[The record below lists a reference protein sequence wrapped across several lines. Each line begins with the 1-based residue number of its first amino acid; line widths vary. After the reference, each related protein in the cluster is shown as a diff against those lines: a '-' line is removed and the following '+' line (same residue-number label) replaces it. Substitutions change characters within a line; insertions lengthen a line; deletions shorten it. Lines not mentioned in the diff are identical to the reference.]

1 MKTAI
6 SIPDDLF
13 DSADRLARRMA
24 LSRSELY
31 QRAVQAF
38 LAAHDE
44 EAVTET
50 LNRIH
55 GESEP
60 GCLDRIAERLRDVWL
75 DVEEW

>member
-13 DSADRLARRMA
+13 DAADRLARRLDM
-24 LSRSELY
+24 SRSELY

-38 LAAHDE
+38 LNEHDQD
-44 EAVTET
+44 AVTET
-50 LNRIH
+50 LNH
-55 GESEP
+55 VHTKSET
-60 GCLDRIAERLRDVWL
+60 GRVDHVVKQLRNVWL